1 MAAFDA
7 IGETPVSLQDVAHAW
22 RGNGVERSAVDAPFE
37 ESLRRV
43 ASCCEHV
50 RSETQNAS
58 EIGVKALEKALGQI
72 TSDELSLKSV
82 LALRDER
89 ARLILE
95 ALQLVRRPLFNAG

>member
-1 MAAFDA
+1 MTAFDA
-7 IGETPVSLQDVAHAW
+7 IDETPVSLQDVAHGW

-43 ASCCEHV
+43 ASCCQHL

-58 EIGVKALEKALGQI
+58 DIGVKALEKALGQI

-95 ALQLVRRPLFNAG
+95 ALQLVRQPLFNAY